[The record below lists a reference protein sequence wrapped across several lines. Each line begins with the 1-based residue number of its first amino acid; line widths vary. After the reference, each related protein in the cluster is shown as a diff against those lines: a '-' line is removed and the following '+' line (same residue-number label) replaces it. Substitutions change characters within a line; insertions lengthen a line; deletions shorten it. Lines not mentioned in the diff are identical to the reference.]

1 MMNPKEAMASIT
13 EGLALLLRQ
22 NDEGCTRIIKTCYEL
37 ELWALCGNPIRGF
50 KDFRDFVIAEG
61 FAVMGDFND
70 DQTRILWAFLGWMR
84 RLSPACRSGEN
95 EPDAETRGLVFD
107 CASAIASHAM
117 ALDLVTYGAEGWK
130 ELVRED
136 KED

>member
-1 MMNPKEAMASIT
+1 MNPKEAVARIT

-22 NDEGCTRIIKTCYEL
+22 NNEGCMRIIKTCYEM

-61 FAVMGDFND
+61 LAVMGDHDD
-70 DQTRILWAFLGWMR
+70 DQARILCAFLGRMS
-84 RLSPACRSGEN
+84 RLSPACRGADS

-107 CASAIASHAM
+107 CAAAIASHAT
-117 ALDLVTYGAEGWK
+117 ALDLVAYGAEGWK
-130 ELVRED
+130 ELARED